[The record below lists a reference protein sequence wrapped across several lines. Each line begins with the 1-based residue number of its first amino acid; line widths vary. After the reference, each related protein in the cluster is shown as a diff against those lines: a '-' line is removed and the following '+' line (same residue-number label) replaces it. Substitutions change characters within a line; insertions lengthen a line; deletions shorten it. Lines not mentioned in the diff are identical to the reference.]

1 MICIYF
7 ELFSKFPETR
17 DRKNVVHTE
26 SFWEFT
32 QVNQKPD
39 LPFSNNFFLE
49 NFNSN

>member
-26 SFWEFT
+26 LFWYISE
-32 QVNQKPD
+32 
-39 LPFSNNFFLE
+39 LLR
-49 NFNSN
+49 